1 MPTGRGREDRGASQA
16 PAGRAPSSVMLDLAF
31 HRAYKTSAHGDG
43 RLDRSRRR
51 AMLKIVR
58 SSAVLR
64 RQLRLRAR
72 RTSEA
77 MEDPLYRELLA
88 RRFGPTTVP
97 RSLTR
102 VGRAESRLKGLA
114 EGAQRSLRRRADIPA
129 IATEVRAFYG
139 RAASMVREVDA
150 DLRALE
156 VAERFLRERPSVDP
170 NVATLV
176 VAGFPNVGKSSLV
189 ARLSSAHPEVAAFP
203 FTTLSIAVGHA
214 DLGFDRM
221 QVVDTPGVL
230 GRRGRSNPAETE
242 ALVALERAADAILF
256 VLDPSETSGYTMA
269 DQERLLARWKEEY
282 PAIPILE
289 IETKADLRPPT
300 TGRPR
305 VSAKSGAGLDELR
318 HRIEAVLRRVA
329 PPRPAEGDGSAPEDP
344 AIEDS
349 GPDA

>member
-1 MPTGRGREDRGASQA
+1 MRTGRGREDRGASQS

-72 RTSEA
+72 RASEA

-88 RRFGPTTVP
+88 RRFGPATVP

-139 RAASMVREVDA
+139 RAASTVREVDA
-150 DLRALE
+150 DLVALE
-156 VAERFLRERPSVDP
+156 AAERFLRERPRVDP
-170 NVATLV
+170 GVATLV

-189 ARLSSAHPEVAAFP
+189 ARLSSARPEVAAFP

-230 GRRGRSNPAETE
+230 GRRGRSNPAEAE

-256 VLDPSETSGYTMA
+256 VLDPSETSGYSLA

-282 PAIPILE
+282 PELPILE
-289 IETKADLRPPT
+289 VETKSDLGAPT

-305 VSAKSGAGLDELR
+305 VSAKSGAGLEELR
-318 HRIEAVLRRVA
+318 RRIEAVLRRAAPAA
-329 PPRPAEGDGSAPEDP
+329 PPSDEGSA
-344 AIEDS
+344 EDS
-349 GPDA
+349 ASRPEPGSEA